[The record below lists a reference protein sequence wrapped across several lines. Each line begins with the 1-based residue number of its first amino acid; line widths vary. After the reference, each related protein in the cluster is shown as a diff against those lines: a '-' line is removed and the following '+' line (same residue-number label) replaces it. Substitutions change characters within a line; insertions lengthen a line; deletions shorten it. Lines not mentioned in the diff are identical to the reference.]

1 MSLPPELSGY
11 RIAVVEDHPS
21 VLRSLRGLLE
31 ACGAEVL
38 TYQTGT
44 ELLADMPQV
53 GCIVV
58 DYHLSGAD
66 SLTLVSELRR
76 IAADTSILI
85 YTALSDRIL
94 EQRAS
99 DLGIK
104 QIVDKS
110 SDINDLLDAIR
121 RHGN

>member
-21 VLRSLRGLLE
+21 VLRSLCGLLE

-53 GCIVV
+53 GRIVV